1 MDIIKDKNTVEIKL
15 VGQYIKLEDVT
26 RDSASMIKDT
36 WETTGKY
43 TTELVISPINTEGAD
58 KAHSVLALS
67 INGIDII
74 DPNSV
79 EVKGISVSKEDRL
92 RVSIDNTEWKKSP
105 LDTIY
110 VHHNDEPRPTVMY
123 SGEATPL
130 YRLYYVDENG
140 KKYYYNADQSS
151 NDAYAADKHTI
162 DKLKESNSFL
172 KRYSVERVN

>member
-26 RDSASMIKDT
+26 RDSASMIKNI
-36 WETTGKY
+36 WETTGKS
-43 TTELVISPINTEGAD
+43 TTKLVMSPVNTEGAE
-58 KAHSVLALS
+58 KSHSMLALS

-79 EVKGISVSKEDRL
+79 EIEGISTSNEDRL
-92 RVSIDNTEWKKSP
+92 KTSIGNTEWKKSP
-105 LDTIY
+105 LDTVY
-110 VHHNDEPRPTVMY
+110 VQRNDDPRTTVMY

-151 NDAYAADKHTI
+151 NDAYVADKHTI

>member
-26 RDSASMIKDT
+26 CDSASMIKNI
-36 WETTGKY
+36 WETTGKS
-43 TTELVISPINTEGAD
+43 TTKLVMSPVNTEGAE
-58 KAHSVLALS
+58 KSHSMLALS

-79 EVKGISVSKEDRL
+79 EVKGISTSKDGKL
-92 RVSIDNTEWKKSP
+92 RASIGSVEWNKSP
-105 LDTIY
+105 LDTVY
-110 VHHNDEPRPTVMY
+110 VQRNDDPRLMVRY

-151 NDAYAADKHTI
+151 NDAYVADKHTI